1 MDGNKYSK
9 KTTVILCTAIV
20 VFTFAGCKKET
31 PVPNNED
38 ETTAGSSEGL
48 AVETS
53 EAPVIELGVG
63 VGPVRFGMSK
73 EEVIKH
79 LGQPDKGIEEL
90 GQDTVKLDYISSRG
104 LNFGLNPTVGV
115 NYIKCYSKE
124 YPGESNVTT
133 FAERTKKGVAMGAS
147 SNQITDAYGEPDR
160 TDSNGPF
167 TILYYDDVRMRSEMI
182 ITNDKLVGIKMVGP
196 M

>member
-1 MDGNKYSK
+1 MDGNKYFK
-9 KTTVILCTAIV
+9 KAFVILCAAIV
-20 VFTFAGCKKET
+20 VFTLAGCKKDA
-31 PVPNNED
+31 PAPDNED
-38 ETTAGSSEGL
+38 ETAAGPSEDPV
-48 AVETS
+48 VEAS
-53 EAPVIELGVG
+53 EELVIELGVG

-90 GQDTVKLDYISSRG
+90 GQDTVRLDYISSRG

-147 SNQITDAYGEPDR
+147 RNQIVAAYGEPDR
-160 TDSNGPF
+160 TDSNGPL
-167 TILYYDDVRMRSEMI
+167 TILYYDNLRSEMI
-182 ITNDKLVGIKMVGP
+182 ITNDRLVGIKMVS
-196 M
+196 MM

>member
-1 MDGNKYSK
+1 MAVNRYTNK
-9 KTTVILCTAIV
+9 TFLILCAVTAL
-20 VFTFAGCKKET
+20 FTIAGCKKKQPATDSE
-31 PVPNNED
+31 VSIEAIAGED
-38 ETTAGSSEGL
+38 L
-48 AVETS
+48 VVEAS

-79 LGQPDKGIEEL
+79 LGQPDKIDEL
-90 GQDTVKLDYISSRG
+90 IQDVVRLDYISSRG

-147 SNQITDAYGEPDR
+147 HNQIVAAYGEPDR
-160 TDSNGPF
+160 TDSKGPF
-167 TILYYDDVRMRSEMI
+167 TILYYDNLRSEMI
-182 ITNDKLVGIKMVGP
+182 ITNDRLVGIKMVS
-196 M
+196 MM